1 MQRLALDN
9 LELGA
14 LDSGFAICIQLRPW
28 SLERRR
34 PLERWTS
41 EPRTLCMG
49 TLSLGTL
56 QVWTLDGPELA
67 ALEPQS
73 PCSVQALWLRA
84 LGLEALTLWTLG
96 PLDLA
101 ALGLGW
107 LLAWGSGVW
116 ICNVHSA
123 PALELRAPPPLWGS

>member
-1 MQRLALDN
+1 MTLGG
-9 LELGA
+9 LELCA
-14 LDSGFAICIQLRPW
+14 LESGFVICIQIGLW

-34 PLERWTS
+34 PLKLLTL
-41 EPRTLCMG
+41 EPWSLCMG
-49 TLSLGTL
+49 SLSLGTL

-67 ALEPQS
+67 ALKPQS

-107 LLAWGSGVW
+107 PLAWGSGVW